1 MNQVKIGQFISE
13 CRKGKGLTQ
22 QELANRVGLTAK
34 AVSKWET
41 GKGLPDVSLY
51 ETLCKELGITLNE
64 FFAGEHIEEQRI
76 IAQTDENLEDI
87 LKEYYKMKKQK
98 NTIMMILGVV
108 VGGIILFLVDLL
120 RRFLLAGGILTILTF
135 IQGKI
140 GPEILTDVSKYE
152 KSYYIENYSGDLDSS
167 LSVFPDKITEEME
180 VKNFQSS
187 LQTGLFDTDGYIFLE
202 YTLDKENFDKEV
214 ARLQALEAK
223 IENPDGESFVNK
235 VVYSE
240 DEYDYPAYITID
252 GFTSNFEY
260 ALVDQENCRIICIYI
275 AYIDSSDFPHE
286 EYLKSDKTDYEYSDS
301 FERFSMY
308 SHSFDG
314 GETYLEVDGG
324 VRIPLE

>member
-98 NTIMMILGVV
+98 NIIMMILGGV

-286 EYLKSDKTDYEYSDS
+286 EYLKSDKSDYEYSDS